1 MRISDLRVYW
11 KFLARNKLY
20 TFVSV
25 FGFSISLMFVIIL
38 GLYVKEQFSVDDF
51 QEKKDRIFLMTHDG
65 EPNFGNT
72 VAPYVQDKFPEVEAY
87 VRINAQHVD
96 IGDRGSSKFRA
107 KALFADSTFFKVF
120 SIPLIQ
126 GDASQVLKTHQSVVV
141 SKSFANKH
149 FSNKEPLGSVLVM
162 DNKEYM
168 VTGLMEDMPR
178 NTMLPDADII
188 VNYNAIVNYFG
199 GDWVIKTSDNF
210 GFIIF
215 LLEKKGAD
223 LRAKTP
229 MMLDLFKKE
238 FWFYKKGFTSDL
250 KLLPLKEAY
259 FEVKQPVFGGLK
271 ANSLTMVT
279 AYTGIAILILI
290 IALLNYINL
299 TVAQASFRGKEAAV
313 KKLVGSS
320 RGKLMIQLFGESLI
334 MSVFTFMLGF
344 LLAFLTEPFFKDA
357 LDIRSDLSGLL
368 SGSVIATCFVFIFL
382 VAFIAGALPAFFI
395 SSFNPID
402 VVKGTF
408 SWKVKTG
415 YSKVLIIFQY
425 TIAIV
430 LLICSFFVKKQ
441 VDYLVNFD
449 MGFDRD
455 GIIELPVVVKKEEL
469 PGLKSKLY
477 SIPGVEIVSFSKGTP
492 LNGGNNMSYDID
504 GQNFS
509 FQEIKID
516 SAFFKIFGISV
527 VETTGIT
534 PTHETFWVN
543 RKAYLALNP
552 DPVTHIADFGH
563 GQKKQVAGILSDFNI
578 RSLHQETGL
587 LRMTYMSDQEWDA
600 PWNVII
606 KLSPGADYFKTA
618 KQIENEYSKYSG
630 GEIIEARFI
639 DEQIQ
644 RNYERERKTLDI
656 MTAFTILTVVIM
668 IMGVFAMSL
677 YIVRQRRKEISVR
690 KVNGATEGQILLMIN
705 IDSFKRVL
713 VAFIIACPIA
723 YYVSNKW
730 LEDFPYKISL
740 DWWVFASAG
749 ILVFFLTLISVSQMA
764 WSAARAN
771 PIKYLK
777 AE

>member
-1 MRISDLRVYW
+1 
-11 KFLARNKLY
+11 
-20 TFVSV
+20 
-25 FGFSISLMFVIIL
+25 
-38 GLYVKEQFSVDDF
+38 
-51 QEKKDRIFLMTHDG
+51 
-65 EPNFGNT
+65 
-72 VAPYVQDKFPEVEAY
+72 
-87 VRINAQHVD
+87 
-96 IGDRGSSKFRA
+96 
-107 KALFADSTFFKVF
+107 
-120 SIPLIQ
+120 
-126 GDASQVLKTHQSVVV
+126 
-141 SKSFANKH
+141 
-149 FSNKEPLGSVLVM
+149 
-162 DNKEYM
+162 
-168 VTGLMEDMPR
+168 
-178 NTMLPDADII
+178 
-188 VNYNAIVNYFG
+188 
-199 GDWVIKTSDNF
+199 
-210 GFIIF
+210 
-215 LLEKKGAD
+215 
-223 LRAKTP
+223 
-229 MMLDLFKKE
+229 
-238 FWFYKKGFTSDL
+238 
-250 KLLPLKEAY
+250 
-259 FEVKQPVFGGLK
+259 
-271 ANSLTMVT
+271 
-279 AYTGIAILILI
+279 
-290 IALLNYINL
+290 
-299 TVAQASFRGKEAAV
+299 
-313 KKLVGSS
+313 
-320 RGKLMIQLFGESLI
+320 
-334 MSVFTFMLGF
+334 
-344 LLAFLTEPFFKDA
+344 
-357 LDIRSDLSGLL
+357 
-368 SGSVIATCFVFIFL
+368 
-382 VAFIAGALPAFFI
+382 
-395 SSFNPID
+395 
-402 VVKGTF
+402 
-408 SWKVKTG
+408 
-415 YSKVLIIFQY
+415 
-425 TIAIV
+425 
-430 LLICSFFVKKQ
+430 
-441 VDYLVNFD
+441 

-455 GIIELPVVVKKEEL
+455 GIIELPVVVKKEGL

-543 RKAYLALNP
+543 RKAYLARNH

-690 KVNGATEGQILLMIN
+690 KVNGATDGQILLMIN

-730 LEDFPYKISL
+730 LEDVPYKISL

-749 ILVFFLTLISVSQMA
+749 ILVFVLTLISVSQMA